1 MNDRRL
7 DLGPVE
13 SVRAESFGE
22 PGQRTFRLLAQTGG
36 GTVSLWLEKQQL
48 AMLGAALEDL
58 LGRTPHQQAV
68 TVADP
73 DRSGFVGELEVRV
86 GSLAVGFDP
95 DGAGFSLE
103 AADFTSALGLNSI
116 VLNARRDQ
124 FAQLEQEISAIV
136 SQSRPRCPLCG
147 QPLTSDP
154 HFCPESNGHARVDE
168 A

>member
-1 MNDRRL
+1 L
-7 DLGPVE
+7 DLGPVD

-22 PGQRTFRLLAQTGG
+22 PGQRTFRLLAQAGG

-58 LGRTPHQQAV
+58 LERTPRGHDV
-68 TVADP
+68 TATDS
-73 DRSGFVGELEVRV
+73 DTSGFVGELEVRV

-95 DGAGFSLE
+95 DGAGFSLG
-103 AADFTSALGLNSI
+103 AADFTSALGLSSI

-124 FAQLEQEISAIV
+124 FTSLEQEISEIV

-154 HFCPESNGHARVDE
+154 HFCPESNGHARVGE

>member
-13 SVRAESFGE
+13 SLRAESFGE
-22 PGQRTFRLLAQTGG
+22 PGQRTFRLLAHAGE

-58 LGRTPHQQAV
+58 LERTPGGHEM
-68 TVADP
+68 TP
-73 DRSGFVGELEVRV
+73 SEPESSGFVGDLEVRV

-103 AADFTSALGLNSI
+103 AADFTSALGLSSI

-124 FAQLEQEISAIV
+124 FTSLEHEISEIV

-147 QPLTSDP
+147 QPLSADP
-154 HFCPESNGHARVDE
+154 HFCPESNGHARVGD

>member
-1 MNDRRL
+1 VNDRRL

-22 PGQRTFRLLAQTGG
+22 PGQRTFRLLAHAGE

-58 LGRTPHQQAV
+58 LERTPRQHEV
-68 TVADP
+68 PMSDTDS
-73 DRSGFVGELEVRV
+73 SGFVGDLEVRV

-95 DGAGFSLE
+95 EGAGFSLE
-103 AADFTSALGLNSI
+103 AAEFTSALGLSSI

-124 FAQLEQEISAIV
+124 FASLEQEISEIV
-136 SQSRPRCPLCG
+136 SKIRPRCALCG
-147 QPLTSDP
+147 QPLSIDP

>member
-7 DLGPVE
+7 DLGPVDR
-13 SVRAESFGE
+13 VRAESFGE
-22 PGQRTFRLLAQTGG
+22 PGQRTFRLLAQAGE

-58 LGRTPHQQAV
+58 LERTPHQIETTASQV
-68 TVADP
+68 DT
-73 DRSGFVGELEVRV
+73 SGFVGELEVRV
-86 GSLAVGFDP
+86 GSLAVGYDP

-103 AADFTSALGLNSI
+103 AADFTSALGLSSI

-124 FAQLEQEISAIV
+124 FASLEQEISEIV

-147 QPLTSDP
+147 QPLTADP
-154 HFCPESNGHARVDE
+154 HFCPESNGHARIGE

>member
-1 MNDRRL
+1 L

-22 PGQRTFRLLAQTGG
+22 PGQRTFRLLAQTGEG
-36 GTVSLWLEKQQL
+36 IVSLWLEKQQL

-58 LGRTPHQQAV
+58 LGRTPHQQTG

-73 DRSGFVGELEVRV
+73 DSSGFVGELEVRV

-95 DGAGFSLE
+95 EGAGFSLE

-116 VLNARRDQ
+116 VLNARREQ
-124 FAQLEQEISAIV
+124 FAQLEHEISEIV

-147 QPLTSDP
+147 QPLTSDS
-154 HFCPESNGHARVDE
+154 HFCPESNGHARVGE